1 MPESIIIESLTLVT
15 LLLYAIDRVN
25 IQPIFD
31 RDPYESRRQE
41 LKGSRLVKVLVFY
54 QLIKD
59 PTQRG
64 LLRALDQLP
73 DAQAVLGGTLKRNTL
88 SNALVQRDLD
98 QIIEAWIML
107 LAHYRPY
114 LEQRGKKFARIAAVD
129 ASLIKLSLAAYDWA
143 KYRKQTGAAKITCV
157 FDWVKGVPQQFV
169 FTASGK
175 IHDLK
180 ATTEIAWCAGWT
192 YLFDRGYFAF
202 DLLTALLNIGAHF
215 VLRFKDGV
223 DFKIIERRLIPEFK
237 LPAGIR
243 AITSDWTVIL
253 PGWDGEII
261 LRLVSYRLTD
271 GKLIRVLTDR
281 HDLSALSVALLYKER
296 WTIENWWRWLKRV
309 YKIKE
314 PLGRSENALPLQIV
328 AAFVTDLLLRA
339 FKHCGGFKGKLY
351 EFVTTCRDL
360 ALVPIARL
368 GSLREVGVFCI
379 SPRKGIFQELLWK
392 KLSELVASGSHHF
405 CSYSS

>member
-1 MPESIIIESLTLVT
+1 
-15 LLLYAIDRVN
+15 
-25 IQPIFD
+25 
-31 RDPYESRRQE
+31 
-41 LKGSRLVKVLVFY
+41 
-54 QLIKD
+54 
-59 PTQRG
+59 
-64 LLRALDQLP
+64 
-73 DAQAVLGGTLKRNTL
+73 
-88 SNALVQRDLD
+88 VQRDLD
-98 QIIEAWIML
+98 QIIEAWIVL

-114 LEQRGKKFARIAAVD
+114 LEQTGKKFARIAALD

-253 PGWDGEII
+253 PGWDGDII

-368 GSLREVGVFCI
+368 GSLREVLLAATRFL
-379 SPRKGIFQELLWK
+379 ELPQFLPQT
-392 KLSELVASGSHHF
+392 
-405 CSYSS
+405 

>member
-1 MPESIIIESLTLVT
+1 MLEPIITESLTLVT

-31 RDPYESRRQE
+31 RDPYESRRHE

-54 QLIKD
+54 QLIQD

-73 DAQAVLGGTLKRNTL
+73 DAQAALGGTLKRNTL

-98 QIIEAWIML
+98 QIIEAWIVL

-114 LEQRGKKFARIAAVD
+114 LEQTGKKFARIAAVD

-253 PGWDGEII
+253 PGWDGDII

-368 GSLREVGVFCI
+368 GSLREVLLAATRFL
-379 SPRKGIFQELLWK
+379 ELPQF
-392 KLSELVASGSHHF
+392 LS
-405 CSYSS
+405 

>member
-1 MPESIIIESLTLVT
+1 MLEPIITESLTLVT

-31 RDPYESRRQE
+31 RDPYESRRHE

-73 DAQAVLGGTLKRNTL
+73 DAQAALGGTLKRNTL
-88 SNALVQRDLD
+88 SNALVQRELD
-98 QIIEAWIML
+98 QIIAAWIVL

-114 LEQRGKKFARIAAVD
+114 LEQTGKKFARIAAVD

-237 LPAGIR
+237 LPAGIL

-253 PGWDGEII
+253 PGWDGDII

-368 GSLREVGVFCI
+368 GSLREVLLAATRFL
-379 SPRKGIFQELLWK
+379 ELPQFLPQT
-392 KLSELVASGSHHF
+392 
-405 CSYSS
+405 

>member
-1 MPESIIIESLTLVT
+1 MSEPIIIESLTLVT
-15 LLLYAIDRVN
+15 LLLYAIDRVK

-73 DAQAVLGGTLKRNTL
+73 DAQAALGGTLKRNTL

-98 QIIEAWIML
+98 QIIEAWIVL

-114 LEQRGKKFARIAAVD
+114 LEQTGKKFARIAAVD

-253 PGWDGEII
+253 PGWDGDII

-368 GSLREVGVFCI
+368 GSLREVLLAATRFL
-379 SPRKGIFQELLWK
+379 ELPQFLPQT
-392 KLSELVASGSHHF
+392 
-405 CSYSS
+405 

>member
-1 MPESIIIESLTLVT
+1 MPEPIIIESLTLVT
-15 LLLYAIDRVN
+15 LLLYAIDRVK

-41 LKGSRLVKVLVFY
+41 LKGSRLVKVLIFY

-64 LLRALDQLP
+64 LLRALDQSQ
-73 DAQAVLGGTLKRNTL
+73 DAQAALGGTLKRNTL

-98 QIIEAWIML
+98 QIIEAWIVL

-114 LEQRGKKFARIAAVD
+114 LEQTGKKFARIAAVD

-143 KYRKQTGAAKITCV
+143 KYRKKTGAAKITCV

-175 IHDLK
+175 LHDLK

-202 DLLTALLNIGAHF
+202 DLLTALLNTGAHF

-253 PGWDGEII
+253 PGWDGDII

-360 ALVPIARL
+360 ALVPVARL
-368 GSLREVGVFCI
+368 GSLREVLLAATRFL
-379 SPRKGIFQELLWK
+379 ELSQFLPQTQT
-392 KLSELVASGSHHF
+392 
-405 CSYSS
+405 

>member
-1 MPESIIIESLTLVT
+1 MPEPIIIESLTLVT
-15 LLLYAIDRVN
+15 LLLYAIDRVK

-41 LKGSRLVKVLVFY
+41 LKGSRLVKVLIFY

-64 LLRALDQLP
+64 LLRALDRSQ
-73 DAQAVLGGTLKRNTL
+73 DAQAALGGTLKRNTL

-98 QIIEAWIML
+98 QIIEAWIVL

-114 LEQRGKKFARIAAVD
+114 LEQTGKKFARIAAVD

-143 KYRKQTGAAKITCV
+143 KYRKKTGAAKITCV

-175 IHDLK
+175 LHDLK

-202 DLLTALLNIGAHF
+202 DLLTALLNTGAHF

-253 PGWDGEII
+253 PGWDGDII

-360 ALVPIARL
+360 ALVPVARL
-368 GSLREVGVFCI
+368 GSLREVLLAATRFL
-379 SPRKGIFQELLWK
+379 ELSQFLPQTQT
-392 KLSELVASGSHHF
+392 
-405 CSYSS
+405 

>member
-1 MPESIIIESLTLVT
+1 MLEPIITESLTLVT

-31 RDPYESRRQE
+31 CDPYESRRYE

-73 DAQAVLGGTLKRNTL
+73 DAQAALGGTLKRNTL

-98 QIIEAWIML
+98 QIIEAWIVL

-114 LEQRGKKFARIAAVD
+114 LEQTGKKFARIAAVD
-129 ASLIKLSLAAYDWA
+129 ASLIKLSLVAYDWA

-180 ATTEIAWCAGWT
+180 ATREIAWCAGWT

-202 DLLTALLNIGAHF
+202 DLLTALLDIGAHF

-253 PGWDGEII
+253 PGWDGDII

-351 EFVTTCRDL
+351 EFVTICRDL

-368 GSLREVGVFCI
+368 GSLREVLLAATRFL
-379 SPRKGIFQELLWK
+379 ELPQFLPQT
-392 KLSELVASGSHHF
+392 
-405 CSYSS
+405 

>member
-1 MPESIIIESLTLVT
+1 MLEPIITESLTLVT

-31 RDPYESRRQE
+31 RDPYESRRHE

-73 DAQAVLGGTLKRNTL
+73 DAQAALGGTLKRNTL

-98 QIIEAWIML
+98 QIIEAWIVL

-114 LEQRGKKFARIAAVD
+114 LEQTGKKFARIAAVD

-243 AITSDWTVIL
+243 AITSEWTVIL
-253 PGWDGEII
+253 PGWDDDII

-368 GSLREVGVFCI
+368 GSLREVLLAATRFL
-379 SPRKGIFQELLWK
+379 ELPQFLPQT
-392 KLSELVASGSHHF
+392 
-405 CSYSS
+405 

>member
-1 MPESIIIESLTLVT
+1 MPEPIIIESLTLVT
-15 LLLYAIDRVN
+15 LLLYAIDRVK
-25 IQPIFD
+25 IQVIFD
-31 RDPYESRRQE
+31 RDPYESHRDE

-54 QLIKD
+54 QMVKD

-64 LLRALDQLP
+64 LLRALDQSQ
-73 DAQAVLGGTLKRNTL
+73 DAQVALGGTLKRNTL
-88 SNALVQRDLD
+88 SNALAQRDLD
-98 QIIEAWIML
+98 QMIEAWIVL
-107 LAHYRPY
+107 LAHYRAS
-114 LEQRGKKFARIAAVD
+114 LEQTGKKFARIAAVD

-143 KYRKQTGAAKITCV
+143 KYRKKTGAAKITGV
-157 FDWVKGVPQQFV
+157 FDGIKGVPQQFV

-180 ATTEIAWCAGWT
+180 ATTEMVWYPGWT
-192 YLFDRGYFAF
+192 YLFDRGYFSF
-202 DLLTALLNIGAHF
+202 ELLTVLLNAGAHL
-215 VLRFKDGV
+215 VIRFKAGV
-223 DFKIIERRLIPEFK
+223 DFRIIERHLIPEFK

-243 AITSDWTVIL
+243 AITSDWRVVL
-253 PGWDGEII
+253 PGWEGGII

-339 FKHCGGFKGKLY
+339 FKRCGGFKGKLY

-360 ALVPIARL
+360 ALVPLARL
-368 GSLREVGVFCI
+368 GSLREV
-379 SPRKGIFQELLWK
+379 LLATARFL
-392 KLSELVASGSHHF
+392 KLPQFLPQTQT
-405 CSYSS
+405 

>member
-1 MPESIIIESLTLVT
+1 MLEPIITESLTLVT

-31 RDPYESRRQE
+31 RDPYESRRHE

-73 DAQAVLGGTLKRNTL
+73 DAQAALGGTLKRNTL

-98 QIIEAWIML
+98 QIIEAWIVL

-114 LEQRGKKFARIAAVD
+114 LEQTGKKFARIAAVD

-180 ATTEIAWCAGWT
+180 ATREIAWCAGWT

-253 PGWDGEII
+253 PGWDGDII

-271 GKLIRVLTDR
+271 GKVIRVLTDR

-368 GSLREVGVFCI
+368 GSLREVLLAATRFL
-379 SPRKGIFQELLWK
+379 ELPQFLPQT
-392 KLSELVASGSHHF
+392 
-405 CSYSS
+405 

>member
-1 MPESIIIESLTLVT
+1 MPEPIIIESLTLVT
-15 LLLYAIDRVN
+15 LLLYAIDRVK

-41 LKGSRLVKVLVFY
+41 LKGSRLVKVLIFY

-64 LLRALDQLP
+64 LLRVLDQSQ
-73 DAQAVLGGTLKRNTL
+73 DAQAALGGTLKRNTL

-98 QIIEAWIML
+98 QIIEAWIVL

-114 LEQRGKKFARIAAVD
+114 LEQTGKKFARIAAVD

-143 KYRKQTGAAKITCV
+143 KYRKKTGAAKITCV

-175 IHDLK
+175 LHDLK

-202 DLLTALLNIGAHF
+202 DLLTALLNTGAHF

-253 PGWDGEII
+253 PGWDGDII

-360 ALVPIARL
+360 ALVPVARL
-368 GSLREVGVFCI
+368 GSLREVLLAATRFL
-379 SPRKGIFQELLWK
+379 ELSQFLPQTQT
-392 KLSELVASGSHHF
+392 
-405 CSYSS
+405 

>member
-1 MPESIIIESLTLVT
+1 MLEPIITESLTLVT
-15 LLLYAIDRVN
+15 LLLYAIDPVN

-31 RDPYESRRQE
+31 RDPYESRRHE

-73 DAQAVLGGTLKRNTL
+73 DAQAALGGTLKRNTL

-98 QIIEAWIML
+98 QIIEAWIVL

-114 LEQRGKKFARIAAVD
+114 LEQPGKKFARIAAVD

-253 PGWDGEII
+253 PGWDGDII

-368 GSLREVGVFCI
+368 GSLREVLLAATRFL
-379 SPRKGIFQELLWK
+379 ELPQFLPQT
-392 KLSELVASGSHHF
+392 
-405 CSYSS
+405 

>member
-1 MPESIIIESLTLVT
+1 MLEPIITESLTLVT

-31 RDPYESRRQE
+31 RDPYESRRHE

-73 DAQAVLGGTLKRNTL
+73 DAQAALGGTLKRNTL

-98 QIIEAWIML
+98 QIIEAWIVL

-114 LEQRGKKFARIAAVD
+114 LEQTGKKFARIAAVD

-253 PGWDGEII
+253 PGWDDDII

-368 GSLREVGVFCI
+368 GSLREVLLAATRFL
-379 SPRKGIFQELLWK
+379 ELPQFLPQT
-392 KLSELVASGSHHF
+392 
-405 CSYSS
+405 

>member
-1 MPESIIIESLTLVT
+1 MLEPIITESLTLVT

-31 RDPYESRRQE
+31 RDPYESRRHE

-73 DAQAVLGGTLKRNTL
+73 DAQAALGGTLKRNTL

-98 QIIEAWIML
+98 QIIEAWIVL

-114 LEQRGKKFARIAAVD
+114 LEQTGKKFARIAAVD

-253 PGWDGEII
+253 PGWDGDII

-360 ALVPIARL
+360 ASVPIARL
-368 GSLREVGVFCI
+368 GSLREVLLAATRFL
-379 SPRKGIFQELLWK
+379 ELPQFLPQT
-392 KLSELVASGSHHF
+392 
-405 CSYSS
+405 